1 MSSTRWLLAISDRLY
16 RLLLVGY
23 PTSFRRRYGP
33 EMAQV
38 FRDCVRDACQ
48 HGGLLGLLVRTLGD
62 LLVTV
67 PVEHLTALQGTKRN
81 RMMTWNTSVENHP
94 FVERLAE
101 VLDREPTYYQLLI
114 STEPTHRMTDV
125 VESLALEGDPNAPD
139 MTLALFQE
147 LRQEVDEADM
157 DRWLAR
163 LRDAAQQ
170 IYRKAPQ
177 DETANLPDRLLRM
190 IYADP
195 HLYELL
201 ASVEP
206 GYGLLDLVESM
217 ALEMNLDEVEPAL
230 VLMRELCKATPQT
243 DETGIHCRARGER

>member
-1 MSSTRWLLAISDRLY
+1 MPPAWWVLVSDRLY
-16 RLLLVGY
+16 GLLLWVY
-23 PTSFRRRYGP
+23 PASFRQRYGP

-38 FRDCVRDACQ
+38 FRDCACDACRQ
-48 HGGLLGLLVRTLGD
+48 GGFLELAELWIRTLGD
-62 LLVTV
+62 FWVTL
-67 PVEHLTALQGTKRN
+67 PVEHLAALQGTERSHV
-81 RMMTWNTSVENHP
+81 MAWNTGVDNHP

-114 STEPTHRMTDV
+114 STEPTHGMTDV
-125 VESLALEGDPNAPD
+125 VESLALEGDPDAPEV
-139 MTLALFQE
+139 TLALFQE
-147 LRQEVDEADM
+147 LRQDVPEADM

-163 LRDAAQQ
+163 LRDAAQR
-170 IYRKAPQ
+170 IYREALRS
-177 DETANLPDRLLRM
+177 EASNLPDRLLRM

-217 ALEMNLDEVEPAL
+217 ALEMNFEEVEPAL
-230 VLMRELCKATPQT
+230 ALMQELCRQPSVSA
-243 DETGIHCRARGER
+243 EI